1 MKQCNNGC
9 QIEMYQNLL
18 VKASAPGRWYTY
30 FPVNLCALLFPI
42 TKNTFLWQCC
52 PEGGYG
58 WSTGG
63 WRVKVIIIPKTFMN
77 SNFGLFFFF
86 FSRQNSQSTVRCLIS
101 YLTDCHESYD
111 PQMITNDFCDP
122 LPFLQRQQVNAL
134 TYTNT
139 FVISYHKFRK
149 IYFFFIFIL

>member
-1 MKQCNNGC
+1 MPNRNVSKSVSEGLCPWALIHILPSKFMCPVISHNQKYISLTVLPWRGIWMINRRLESESN
-9 QIEMYQNLL
+9 YYSKNL
-18 VKASAPGRWYTY
+18 YEQQ
-30 FPVNLCALLFPI
+30 F
-42 TKNTFLWQCC
+42 
-52 PEGGYG
+52 
-58 WSTGG
+58 WS
-63 WRVKVIIIPKTFMN
+63 V
-77 SNFGLFFFF
+77 FFF